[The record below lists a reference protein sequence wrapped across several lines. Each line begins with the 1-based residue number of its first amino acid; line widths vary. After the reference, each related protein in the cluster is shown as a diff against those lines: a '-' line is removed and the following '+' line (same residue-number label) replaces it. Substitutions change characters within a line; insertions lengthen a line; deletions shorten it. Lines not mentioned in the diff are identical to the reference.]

1 MGFAQAENQ
10 FGITFLMSDI
20 VVQVIPTKHFDH
32 LSYMEI
38 LFVRGNVGGLST
50 LNKLSR
56 IYKYLLFKTFLE
68 KRNIF
73 HGSQAT
79 SVISGHGLTAISP
92 LTALMGVVFDKPGL
106 AKKCGNTPI
115 LESDKAGS
123 HVRHK
128 CKKYLKAN
136 ANANASAD
144 SFRLRLHFTLVNR
157 GNANAR

>member
-1 MGFAQAENQ
+1 
-10 FGITFLMSDI
+10 
-20 VVQVIPTKHFDH
+20 
-32 LSYMEI
+32 MEI

-50 LNKLSR
+50 SNKLSR
-56 IYKYLLFKTFLE
+56 ISKYLLFKAFLE

-92 LTALMGVVFDKPGL
+92 LTALMAIVLISL
-106 AKKCGNTPI
+106 AWQRSAVTPI
-115 LESDKAGS
+115 LASDKAGS